1 MLAFVCDLLN
11 GRYAATAYNDRNRAE
26 WPPHPARFF
35 SALMATWAEGDTESP
50 SGLVER
56 KALEWLEQLPAPA
69 IHASDA
75 AARTVNTVFVPVN
88 DATVVQP
95 PGRNKLDA
103 VISELAEEA
112 DSKRQAK
119 LRKELEKLESKLA
132 ADTAKAI
139 APLAKSQKND
149 GDAMK
154 VLPEHR
160 TKQPRTFPS
169 VTPHEPRFAFVWPEA
184 TPSSDI
190 LEALNRLASR
200 LVRVGHS
207 SSMVHCRLIDSAA
220 AVAAA
225 TVSLSLWEEDSEWG
239 NTIIRWVAAGQ
250 CTRLEEAH
258 ARHAGTEP
266 RVLPALPIRYRR
278 GAAVLPSSYPRS
290 VFSDEMI
297 CLARC
302 GGPRMPPVSVAGL
315 SKQFRRALMQ
325 AADQPVSELISGHK
339 KDKSPSNRPHLAISP
354 LPMVFGPH
362 ADGAILGIALV
373 IPRDCDSNDRK
384 ALTRAVGVL
393 GRQGGAPTALG
404 EPPVICLNLGESG
417 VLELQLSL
425 TGEDRLFTLR
435 PTTWCRP
442 SRVWV
447 SATPLALD
455 RNPGDL
461 RDSDPAKRNAAFS
474 EAAACVAASLE
485 AIGLQSAGVEIEVS
499 RSCLMPG
506 TAKPRSYP
514 RFPAASDRTQRVLVH
529 ARLTFPEPVGGP
541 ILLGAG
547 RYQGLGLMAPVDG
560 PEKRGSHAR

>member
-35 SALMATWAEGDTESP
+35 SALMATWAEDDTESP
-50 SGLVER
+50 LGLVER

-75 AARTVNTVFVPVN
+75 STRTVNTVFVPVN
-88 DATVVQP
+88 DVAVVQS
-95 PGRNKLDA
+95 PGRDKLDA
-103 VISELAEEA
+103 ALSELADEA
-112 DSKRQAK
+112 DLKKQAK
-119 LRKELEKLESKLA
+119 LRKEVEKLESKLA
-132 ADTAKAI
+132 ADTAKAV
-139 APLAKSQKND
+139 APPAKAQKND
-149 GDAMK
+149 GDALK

-184 TPSSDI
+184 SPSSDI

-207 SSMVHCRLIDSAA
+207 SSMVHCRLIGSAD
-220 AVAAA
+220 AVAAS
-225 TVSLSLWEEDSEWG
+225 TVSLGVWEEDSEWG

-250 CTRLEEAH
+250 CGRLEEAH

-266 RVLPALPIRYRR
+266 RVLPAVPIRYRR
-278 GAAVLPSSYPRS
+278 GAAILPASYPRS

-297 CLARC
+297 VLARC
-302 GGPRMPPVSVAGL
+302 GGPRLPPVSVAGL
-315 SKQFRRALMQ
+315 AKQFRRALMQ

-339 KDKSPSNRPHLAISP
+339 EDASPSNRPHLAVAP
-354 LPMVFGPH
+354 LPMVFGPRP
-362 ADGAILGIALV
+362 DGAILGIALV
-373 IPRDCDSNDRK
+373 IPRDCDANDRK
-384 ALTRAVGVL
+384 AFTRAVGLL
-393 GRQGGAPTALG
+393 GRQGIAPAAPG

-417 VLELQLSL
+417 VLELQPSL
-425 TGEDRLFTLR
+425 AGEDRLFTLR
-435 PTTWCRP
+435 PATWCRP

-455 RNPGDL
+455 RHPGDL
-461 RDSDPAKRNAAFS
+461 HDSDPAKRNAAFN
-474 EAAACVAASLE
+474 EAVASVAASLG
-485 AIGLQSAGVEIEVS
+485 AIGLPSTDVEIEVS

-506 TAKPRSYP
+506 AAKPKSYP
-514 RFPAASDRTQRVLVH
+514 RFPAATDRNQKVLVH

-560 PEKRGSHAR
+560 LEKRGTHA